1 MRKLQL
7 LNQTLMILVL
17 LLVFVAVADFLYVLL
32 KHYSTNPALTGT
44 ASDIVIAATNSA
56 LVCIAIAAYRK
67 FFKER
72 IYEKAVDK
80 IDNLLMNLDLAISEI
95 EGVYIELI
103 TLNAYHSNGDFV
115 SDVYGRYL
123 AEYKEKIQKGIA
135 SSYLANSNAATLN
148 RWRVKYKVE
157 NMEKLEYSIQECLE
171 LYMMQT
177 TIYIVLTDCVSEA
190 NGQKKIMPE
199 LDFKNLFFQF
209 QKRRADLIEN
219 YNKIKNIPADELFTL
234 Y

>member
-80 IDNLLMNLDLAISEI
+80 IDNLLMNLDL
-95 EGVYIELI
+95 
-103 TLNAYHSNGDFV
+103 
-115 SDVYGRYL
+115 
-123 AEYKEKIQKGIA
+123 
-135 SSYLANSNAATLN
+135 
-148 RWRVKYKVE
+148 
-157 NMEKLEYSIQECLE
+157 
-171 LYMMQT
+171 
-177 TIYIVLTDCVSEA
+177 
-190 NGQKKIMPE
+190 
-199 LDFKNLFFQF
+199 
-209 QKRRADLIEN
+209 
-219 YNKIKNIPADELFTL
+219 
-234 Y
+234 